1 MSRSRAEMIEETRGK
16 LLATARESFRRA
28 GYAGTSMDDLTAA
41 AGLTRG
47 ALYHHFGD
55 KQGLLAAVAAQIDA
69 EMEAR
74 LQAISR
80 DAPDAWTA
88 LRERCRAY
96 LEMAADPEIRRIVL
110 QDARAVLGH
119 AGAAAQEQCTAS
131 LGELL
136 QDLMDQ
142 GAIVAAPRARSPGCC
157 MAAWPKAHSGSP
169 RTMARRAW
177 RRPCRRSI
185 CCCRA
190 CAGADRIDARGW
202 PSRQTPS
209 SRIMRSARSVPH
221 RPAPLP

>member
-110 QDARAVLGH
+110 CH

-142 GAIVAAPRARSPGCC
+142 GVIVAAPPRAL
-157 MAAWPKAHSGSP
+157 
-169 RTMARRAW
+169 ARMLHGGLAESAFWIAEDDGPARLAQALQALDLLLQGM
-177 RRPCRRSI
+177 RRR
-185 CCCRA
+185 
-190 CAGADRIDARGW
+190 
-202 PSRQTPS
+202 
-209 SRIMRSARSVPH
+209 
-221 RPAPLP
+221 

>member
-142 GAIVAAPRARSPGCC
+142 GVIVAAPPARARPDVAWRPGRKRILDRRGRWPGAPGAGLAGARS
-157 MAAWPKAHSGSP
+157 AAAGHAPALTGSMPVGGP
-169 RTMARRAW
+169 RGKRHRRA
-177 RRPCRRSI
+177 
-185 CCCRA
+185 
-190 CAGADRIDARGW
+190 
-202 PSRQTPS
+202 
-209 SRIMRSARSVPH
+209 
-221 RPAPLP
+221 

>member
-55 KQGLLAAVAAQIDA
+55 KQGLLAAVATQIDA

-142 GAIVAAPRARSPGCC
+142 GVIVAAPPARARPDVAWRPGRKRILDRRGRWPGAPGAGPAGARS
-157 MAAWPKAHSGSP
+157 AAAGHAPALTGSMPVAGP
-169 RTMARRAW
+169 RGKRHRRA
-177 RRPCRRSI
+177 
-185 CCCRA
+185 
-190 CAGADRIDARGW
+190 
-202 PSRQTPS
+202 
-209 SRIMRSARSVPH
+209 
-221 RPAPLP
+221 

>member
-142 GAIVAAPRARSPGCC
+142 GAIVAAPPARARPD
-157 MAAWPKAHSGSP
+157 AAWRPGRKRILDRRGRWPGAPGAGLAGARSAAAGHAPALTGSMPVAGP
-169 RTMARRAW
+169 RRKRHRRA
-177 RRPCRRSI
+177 
-185 CCCRA
+185 
-190 CAGADRIDARGW
+190 
-202 PSRQTPS
+202 
-209 SRIMRSARSVPH
+209 
-221 RPAPLP
+221 